1 MPSSRGL
8 CRYRTTQPHTSGS
21 PSRHPLHARSHV
33 SMLHVQGRSADPDY
47 ELPDSEQR
55 SAATASTLCHGL
67 NPLAAVRLGSAL
79 GWPPSLTAR
88 SVACPDRLME
98 QRILKVGRALVP
110 LHGVLEQVVADT
122 PWIDKYG
129 MGDQYGM
136 GDVANPYVRACRAEC
151 MLAVLML
158 HLERVEV
165 NFIDSDRLE
174 VLRDAPSSASL
185 QAVREAVV
193 DPA

>member
-1 MPSSRGL
+1 
-8 CRYRTTQPHTSGS
+8 
-21 PSRHPLHARSHV
+21 
-33 SMLHVQGRSADPDY
+33 
-47 ELPDSEQR
+47 
-55 SAATASTLCHGL
+55 
-67 NPLAAVRLGSAL
+67 
-79 GWPPSLTAR
+79 
-88 SVACPDRLME
+88 ME

-122 PWIDKYG
+122 PWIDKYR

>member
-21 PSRHPLHARSHV
+21 PSRHLLHARSHV

-55 SAATASTLCHGL
+55 SAATASTLQPFGY
-67 NPLAAVRLGSAL
+67 ALGSAL

-110 LHGVLEQVVADT
+110 LHGVLKQVVADT